1 MIVDEL
7 VAILGYEMRGQDK
20 LRAFTQSIDNAA
32 RRLATF
38 AAAAA
43 TAAAGAAALL
53 GKSIID
59 TTAQFESYAA
69 TLETIEGSAEK
80 ANKSLDWIAEFAKK
94 TPYDVAQVTE
104 AFIRMRAY
112 GLDPMDGSLT
122 AVGDAA
128 SAMGKSLMD
137 GVEAIAD
144 ATTGENERL
153 KAFGI
158 TSSVAGNK
166 ITYTWRQNGKEMSK
180 TLKKSG
186 LEIAK
191 FLKENFELRF
201 AGAMIRQSKTWNGM
215 LANLGDTWT
224 DFQRRVGEA
233 GFFDAVKNQL
243 GNLLD
248 FIGRLDADGSLDRWA
263 KNMSSAFTWASEKIG
278 DFALRIG
285 RHIGT
290 IADIINN
297 NKEAWEWLK
306 WALLAI
312 AVRLFPVAALFSAIA
327 FALDEWL
334 TYMRGGETVIGDF
347 IDAIAEFLGADP
359 KQVADVLGKIAGAA
373 AGLVGAAIG
382 VSLFAGAIRTLAGAL
397 TLMAG
402 AGVAKGAGLLSLL
415 GGAVRGAGGLLARHP
430 LLAAAGVT
438 YGALNDVPHEA
449 MASATKDDPEL
460 LARLGAERQRWQG
473 VHFEGGRHR
482 AGLGAG
488 PSEGGLDEALR
499 NLRDNTARMNGGRN
513 ASAVT
518 QDVNDNRNQSVKVD
532 VGGVVV
538 NGVVDASA
546 AVGAKVGAAVGGS
559 AARAGGTRFEKDDQ
573 L

>member
-20 LRAFTQSIDNAA
+20 LRAFTQSIDDAA

-43 TAAAGAAALL
+43 TAAAAGAALL

-297 NKEAWEWLK
+297 NKGAWDWLK
-306 WALLAI
+306 WALVGL
-312 AVRLFPVAALFSAIA
+312 AVRLFPIASLFGAIA
-327 FALDEWL
+327 LALDDWL
-334 TYMRGGETVIGDF
+334 TYMRGGKSVIGDF
-347 IDAIAEFLGADP
+347 LQSLEGFAGVDS
-359 KQVADVLGKIAGAA
+359 GKIAEIVGTLGGMAGLAVAAGGVALFAMSLSPLTKALLAFAA
-373 AGLVGAAIG
+373 AFAA
-382 VSLFAGAIRTLAGAL
+382 
-397 TLMAG
+397 
-402 AGVAKGAGLLSLL
+402 AKAGLDFLSSQDIMNDKKKATENPRTKPGYIES
-415 GGAVRGAGGLLARHP
+415 GGYDKDGKPIYMDGNRRVDRP
-430 LLAAAGVT
+430 DE
-438 YGALNDVPHEA
+438 YP
-449 MASATKDDPEL
+449 TKGFT
-460 LARLGAERQRWQG
+460 LGASDYKYHLQ
-473 VHFEGGRHR
+473 
-482 AGLGAG
+482 
-488 PSEGGLDEALR
+488 
-499 NLRDNTARMNGGRN
+499 NLEENLAKQDGGRN
-513 ASAVT
+513 ATAAT
-518 QDVNDNRNQSVKVD
+518 QDLNDNRQDNRNQSVS
-532 VGGVVV
+532 VGGVNVVV
-538 NGVVDASA
+538 NGVAGASA
-546 AVGAKVGAAVGGS
+546 AVGGQLGS
-559 AARAGGTRFEKDDQ
+559 AIGSAAARAGGTRFEKDDQ